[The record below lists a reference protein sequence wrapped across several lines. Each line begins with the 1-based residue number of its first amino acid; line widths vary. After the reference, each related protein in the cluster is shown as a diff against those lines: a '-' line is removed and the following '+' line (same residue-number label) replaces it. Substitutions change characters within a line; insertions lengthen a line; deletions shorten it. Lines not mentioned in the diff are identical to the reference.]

1 MTYLFVPFAFHLKI
15 QTISKMI
22 YYQIYIMICSSF
34 RLKIQSLSWLVTSM
48 LEHLIMGFTAQLQGA
63 NSRQQIFFND
73 LMKYD
78 ISIISET
85 WGCKHPIFLSG
96 YNFYKINPNKYKKIK
111 SGRSSGG
118 IIVFYRKSLQNKLI
132 LIKSTKHYLWMKLN
146 DLFICTVCIPPEN
159 SSYFE
164 DDILSNIHNDML
176 QFQAENSKFVMVG
189 DFNARTSNH
198 GLHCPTTG
206 CKLQTTDFFQ

>member
-1 MTYLFVPFAFHLKI
+1 
-15 QTISKMI
+15 
-22 YYQIYIMICSSF
+22 
-34 RLKIQSLSWLVTSM
+34 
-48 LEHLIMGFTAQLQGA
+48 
-63 NSRQQIFFND
+63 
-73 LMKYD
+73 MKYD

-118 IIVFYRKSLQNKLI
+118 IIVFYRKSLQNNLI

-146 DLFICTVCIPPEN
+146 DLFICTIYIPPEN
-159 SSYFE
+159 SNYFE

-189 DFNARTSNH
+189 DFNARTSN
-198 GLHCPTTG
+198 LP
-206 CKLQTTDFFQ
+206 DFNNESGNEFISSQSINSQIQLKEIILMVK